1 MHWLSL
7 LQMERPMNTFVR
19 VAIIDDHPLFREGLV
34 QYLTS
39 AGGIEIVGEGAIAAD
54 ALRIAQQFTP
64 DVMLLDICLPGN
76 GIDATSAIAYTCP
89 NVRIVMLTASENEQ
103 NVVLALQAGARGYIL
118 KGSDGSE
125 VVQVVRAIAQGHS
138 HVAPHL
144 AARLLTIMP
153 NPTESVFID
162 NPHDL
167 TCREAE
173 IFELVAR
180 GMSNKGIAKAF
191 NCAERTVKHHMTNI
205 MQKLHVRNRVE
216 VALKFQPKTFRAP
229 VR

>member
-1 MHWLSL
+1 
-7 LQMERPMNTFVR
+7 MNNSVR

-34 QYLTS
+34 QHLTS

-54 ALRIAQQFTP
+54 AVRIAQQFAP
-64 DVMLLDICLPGN
+64 DVMLLDISLPGN
-76 GIDATSAIAYTCP
+76 GIDATSAIASACP

-103 NVVLALQAGARGYIL
+103 NVVLALQAGARGYLL
-118 KGSDGSE
+118 KGSEGSE
-125 VVQVVRAIAQGHS
+125 VVEVVRAIAQGHS
-138 HVAPHL
+138 HVAPTL
-144 AARLLTIMP
+144 AARLLTIRP
-153 NPTESVFID
+153 NPIEAVVND

-180 GMSNKGIAKAF
+180 GMSNRGIAEAF
-191 NCAERTVKHHMTNI
+191 NCAERTVKHHMTKI